1 MQRAVASKALPRARV
16 VFSGIQPTGVPHL
29 GNYVGA
35 LRQWLRLQHQEKPD
49 TKLIYSIVDLHAI
62 TVPQNPERLRRH
74 KREALAALLAI
85 GIDPDRCTLFYQ
97 SSVGPGALGAHVDSL
112 LHGIRRLPIED
123 DAVEAPDAQ
132 QKLSLSPSSHIE
144 DQPVSSRLKLGLF
157 AYPVLQAAD
166 VLVHRATHVPVGHDQ
181 AQHLEFARECATN
194 FNHAYGPCLVQ
205 PETMIPP
212 VHRIMSLTDPTSKMS
227 KSHKS
232 ERSRILITDT
242 PDEIRA
248 KISSALTDSHAG
260 ISYDMATRP
269 GISNLLDILSI
280 FDAQQRTPA
289 ELANAYSQTHPREFK
304 GMVADSVTQGLHGI
318 RSRFL
323 ELLDSDSTY
332 LDYVEAQGARKA
344 RENAEETMELVRSA
358 VGL

>member
-1 MQRAVASKALPRARV
+1 MQRTVVSKARPKARV
-16 VFSGIQPTGVPHL
+16 IFSGIQPTGVPHL

-35 LRQWLRLQHQEKPD
+35 LRQWLRLQHLEKPD

-62 TVPQNPERLRRH
+62 TVPQDPVKLRRH

-97 SSVGPGALGAHVDSL
+97 SSVPAHSELMWILSCTASVGYLS
-112 LHGIRRLPIED
+112 RMT
-123 DAVEAPDAQ
+123 Q
-132 QKLSLSPSSHIE
+132 WKQKLSLSPTSHIE

-181 AQHLEFARECATN
+181 AQHLEFVRECATN
-194 FNHAYGPCLVQ
+194 FNHAYGSCLVR

-248 KISSALTDSHAG
+248 KISSALTDSQAG

-280 FDAQQRTPA
+280 FDAHQRSPA
-289 ELANAYSQTHPREFK
+289 ELAEAYSQTHPRQFK
-304 GMVADSVTQGLHGI
+304 AMVADSIIQGLHGI

-332 LDYVEAQGARKA
+332 LDYAEAQGARKA
-344 RENAEETMELVRSA
+344 RENAEETMEMVRSA